1 MIVLKKLFNYA
12 LLIFAS
18 YIILAVAPLSSR
30 GFVFEEVGKQKD
42 GLYKPSLDLNLKMK

>member
-18 YIILAVAPLSSR
+18 YIILAVALLASRSSVIE
-30 GFVFEEVGKQKD
+30 GVGKQKD
-42 GLYKPSLDLNLKMK
+42 GLYKPS